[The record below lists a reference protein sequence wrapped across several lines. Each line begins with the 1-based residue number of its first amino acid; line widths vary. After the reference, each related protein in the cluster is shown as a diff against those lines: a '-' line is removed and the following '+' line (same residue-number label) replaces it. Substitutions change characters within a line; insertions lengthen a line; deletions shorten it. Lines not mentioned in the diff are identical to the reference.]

1 MEVVLWHIK
10 HFMGPPER
18 YYKWNIL
25 SVFTLKMTYRT
36 RFVDKSNSANNR
48 PIKDH
53 THQHNHI
60 PTTYKNITTCQ
71 QSTGYCGVL
80 VFNFRKKCS
89 LQRLRSSKRRK
100 MRLPCVC
107 NTLWHSFKFW
117 NLLWWSPDTKSAR
130 NEVSERKQSACWT
143 SLDEVVSLR
152 IKWVKTLEPIQ
163 TDEKTHNVAYSP
175 GCRSRA
181 MWLTN
186 M

>member
-1 MEVVLWHIK
+1 
-10 HFMGPPER
+10 
-18 YYKWNIL
+18 
-25 SVFTLKMTYRT
+25 MTYRT
-36 RFVDKSNSANNR
+36 RFVDKSISVNNS

-60 PTTYKNITTCQ
+60 PTTYKNIISCQ

-100 MRLPCVC
+100 ARLPCGC
-107 NTLWHSFKFW
+107 NTLWHSYNFEICCDSHLIQNQQATKLVKESKVLVGRVWMRLFRW
-117 NLLWWSPDTKSAR
+117 GSNELRLSSPF
-130 NEVSERKQSACWT
+130 N
-143 SLDEVVSLR
+143 R
-152 IKWVKTLEPIQ
+152 IQ
-163 TDEKTHNVAYSP
+163 KTHNVVAYSP

-181 MWLTN
+181 LWLTN